1 MEYEA
6 ACRLQDRL
14 AATRAREASGDLL
27 LLVQHPAVI
36 TVGRGG
42 GWEDI
47 LAPAQFLQ
55 REGIRVLPTDRG
67 GRATYHGPGQLV
79 AYPIL
84 KLPDDDLHGYLWRLE
99 EVVIR
104 LLRSYGL
111 EGSRSEGHP
120 GVWLN
125 GKIAAIGLA
134 VRDGITRHGLALNVA
149 PHLAHFDLLVPC
161 GIAGRGVTSMEQE
174 LGRPLDMDEVT
185 GRFVHAF
192 ARVFRCRVTW
202 REAPVPSPSS
212 TGLLS
217 ASRAGQEEPHPPWLW
232 RRLSP
237 GSEVAVDRMARLFAG
252 LHLHTVC
259 EEARCPNL
267 PQCFGQGT
275 ATFLIL
281 GDRCP
286 RGCRFCAV
294 DHGPPAPL
302 DPGEPERVAAA
313 AAQLGLSHVVITSV
327 SRDDLP
333 DGGASHFA
341 AAIRAVHRWL
351 PESTVEVLIPD
362 LGGSHAALETVLRA
376 EPHVLNHNLETVP
389 RLYAQ
394 VRPRARYR
402 RSVALLARAK
412 ALKRQWVT
420 KSGLMLGLG
429 ERTAEVVQ
437 VLHDLR
443 QAGCDL
449 LTLGQYLQPTGRQL
463 PVARYVPPEEF
474 AWYRDKA
481 QEMGFA
487 GVASAPLVRSS
498 YQARALWAAVDEP

>member
-1 MEYEA
+1 
-6 ACRLQDRL
+6 
-14 AATRAREASGDLL
+14 
-27 LLVQHPAVI
+27 
-36 TVGRGG
+36 
-42 GWEDI
+42 
-47 LAPAQFLQ
+47 
-55 REGIRVLPTDRG
+55 
-67 GRATYHGPGQLV
+67 
-79 AYPIL
+79 
-84 KLPDDDLHGYLWRLE
+84 
-99 EVVIR
+99 
-104 LLRSYGL
+104 
-111 EGSRSEGHP
+111 
-120 GVWLN
+120 
-125 GKIAAIGLA
+125 
-134 VRDGITRHGLALNVA
+134 
-149 PHLAHFDLLVPC
+149 
-161 GIAGRGVTSMEQE
+161 
-174 LGRPLDMDEVT
+174 
-185 GRFVHAF
+185 
-192 ARVFRCRVTW
+192 
-202 REAPVPSPSS
+202 
-212 TGLLS
+212 
-217 ASRAGQEEPHPPWLW
+217 
-232 RRLSP
+232 
-237 GSEVAVDRMARLFAG
+237 
-252 LHLHTVC
+252 
-259 EEARCPNL
+259 
-267 PQCFGQGT
+267 
-275 ATFLIL
+275 
-281 GDRCP
+281 
-286 RGCRFCAV
+286 V
-294 DHGPPAPL
+294 DHGPPTRL

-362 LGGSHAALETVLRA
+362 LGGSHAALEIVLRA